1 MPLIHR
7 LNAGKIIN
15 NFNVKICKKV
25 FNFPIV
31 VLSPKFIVDVIAD
44 IIKNGVKHES
54 YYTKPLKNYS
64 KLLFKANLIL

>member
-7 LNAGKIIN
+7 LNTGKIIN

-31 VLSPKFIVDVIAD
+31 VLSPKFIIDVIAD
-44 IIKNGVKHES
+44 IIKNGVKHDS

-64 KLLFKANLIL
+64 QLLFKVNLIL